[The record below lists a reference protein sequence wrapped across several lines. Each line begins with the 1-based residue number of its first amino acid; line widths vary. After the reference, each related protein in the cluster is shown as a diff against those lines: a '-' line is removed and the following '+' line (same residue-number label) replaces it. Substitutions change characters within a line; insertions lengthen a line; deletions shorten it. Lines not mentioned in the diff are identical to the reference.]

1 MQKRPWT
8 STKESSTYNVSV
20 CAQDFLRHHLVT
32 RILATVSGTLIVLC
46 SWGVAEPLRIAAWN
60 LEHLNAD
67 GSEGCIDRTAADY
80 ELLKQSVRKQQFDV
94 VAFQEVKDLAA
105 AEKVFSPT
113 EWNLE
118 LSKRPQQ
125 EPTLECFDKPGRFRQ
140 HIATGFAIRKGIDYE
155 RHNDLKKLGLGHDF
169 HRWGTDISIKSDSI
183 LRLLNVHL
191 VPGCWSNTEDEDEA
205 KDTECANLRTQFEIL
220 VEWRDA
226 RLDANESFA
235 IVGDFNRRLALPKD
249 WAWTMLDTKDQNLKL
264 LTSAGGSKCHPLFS
278 EFIDHIVVG
287 DLTGALLV
295 KNSFREGPRIADHP
309 DHCAVFADFELQ

>member
-1 MQKRPWT
+1 MTRLLAT
-8 STKESSTYNVSV
+8 ISST
-20 CAQDFLRHHLVT
+20 
-32 RILATVSGTLIVLC
+32 IIVFC
-46 SWGVAEPLRIAAWN
+46 SWVAADPLRIATWN

-80 ELLKQSVRKQQFDV
+80 ELMKEFVRKQAFDV

-105 AEKVFSPT
+105 AETVFPPS

-125 EPTLECFDKPGRFRQ
+125 EPTLECLDAPGRFRQ
-140 HIATGFAIRKGIDYE
+140 HIATGFAISKGIDYE
-155 RHNDLKKLGLGHDF
+155 RHKDVKKLGLGHNF
-169 HRWGTDISIKSDSI
+169 HRWGTDISIKSDSN

-191 VPGCWSNTEDEDEA
+191 VPGCWSNVEDEDVA
-205 KDTECANLRTQFEIL
+205 KETHCANLKTQFEIL

-235 IVGDFNRRLALPKD
+235 ILGDFNRRLALPKD
-249 WAWTMLDTKDQNLKL
+249 WGWTMLDTKDQKLEL
-264 LTSAGGSKCHPLFS
+264 LTSAGGSRCHPLFS

-287 DLTGALLV
+287 DLKGSLLL
-295 KNSFREGPRIADHP
+295 KNSFREGSRIGEHP
-309 DHCAVFADFELQ
+309 DHCAVSADFELQ